1 MKSVFEKTQCL
12 KKGDRRSY
20 VHELRRTREETAEDL
35 KRYFKSKAI
44 ELGNLRVEW
53 VNSFGEVNHHYTPTI
68 LGRYNEA
75 MEKFYI
81 RVVSP
86 PEKLYVDE
94 PQLINLKIS
103 NMSTTSFRLKLTVNE
118 GESKTMAIS
127 AVSQS
132 VLPH

>member
-1 MKSVFEKTQCL
+1 MKSVFGKTQCL
-12 KKGDRRSY
+12 KKGDQRSY
-20 VHELRRTREETAEDL
+20 VHELRRTKEETAEDL
-35 KRYFKSKAI
+35 KRYYRSKAI

-68 LGRYNEA
+68 FGRYNEA

-81 RVVSP
+81 RLVEP
-86 PEKLYVDE
+86 PENLYVDE

-103 NMSTTSFRLKLTVNE
+103 NVSPTPLRLKLTVNE
-118 GESKTMAIS
+118 GESKTMVII

-132 VLPH
+132 VVSH